1 MRIDQSN
8 YRLSH
13 TEIQTFKRC
22 KRKWYLRYHLG
33 WKQREKVRRVARDTG
48 IVVHEALHQYYANNR
63 DEEGAIRL
71 IADRSVEDISM
82 AQAHEVETVTEVYKL
97 ANIIVDG
104 YFAWLDET
112 GNDDRFNITGS
123 EMMLEAPSPV
133 DGVTLFGIVDLIGS
147 HVDGDIVVLD
157 TKVVASIEETVRML
171 HLNEQAL
178 MYAVLAKVNDPNPNR
193 PFRVVWSMLKRSKR
207 TARARPPFY
216 DRYELVISPGQLEVF
231 YEQLH
236 GVITAMLE
244 LEAKLNAGV
253 SPNSVAFPSPTKDCT
268 WECEFFAVCPAM
280 NDPNSDPN
288 WLLNTYY
295 VPRGENTQDAAMVA
309 HESPVDEQRGD
320 Q

>member
-1 MRIDQSN
+1 MRIDPSN

-33 WKQREKVRRVARDTG
+33 WKQRDKVRRVARDTG
-48 IVVHEALHQYYANNR
+48 IAVHEALHVYYANDR
-63 DEEGAIRL
+63 DEEGAVKW
-71 IADRSVEDISM
+71 IADRRIEDLSM

-112 GNDDRFNITGS
+112 GNDDGFRITGS
-123 EMMLEAPSPV
+123 EQMLEAPSPV
-133 DGVTLFGIVDLIGS
+133 DGVTLFGIVDLIGE

-178 MYAVLAKVNDPNPNR
+178 MYAVLAKVNDPNPTR
-193 PFRVVWSMLKRSKR
+193 PFRIVWSMLKRSKR
-207 TARARPPFY
+207 TARARGPFY
-216 DRYELVISPGQLEVF
+216 ERYELVISPGQLEVF

-236 GVITAMLE
+236 GVITALLE
-244 LEAKLNAGV
+244 LERKLDDGGSANAL
-253 SPNSVAFPSPTKDCT
+253 AFPSPTKDCS

-280 NDPNSDPN
+280 NDPNADPN
-288 WLLNTYY
+288 WLLNTYF
-295 VPRGENTQDAAMVA
+295 VRRGETVEEGATVA
-309 HESPVDEQRGD
+309 PEAQEPTEEGAS
-320 Q
+320 